1 MKSIFSSDLMKMK
14 RSSFWGIVILLPL
27 ILLVGNTILLLLN
40 IAEIRN
46 DVIQG
51 KSYNIW
57 GAMWMV
63 TYYSY
68 FVMIH
73 LSVTILTSFIANI
86 EHQAKSWKLLFS
98 IPLSRVMFYWT
109 RYFWAVSGVFLSALF
124 LMLGLWAI
132 GIMFGG
138 GETLNWP
145 RLFHF
150 TMFPYLST
158 FALIGFQLWLSMT
171 IKNQAVSI
179 ITGGLGIVSGLY
191 MLQLTG
197 IPQYLPWVIP
207 YQISFSDEN
216 IILNITNIMNTPEF
230 HWEWVGISLIVG
242 LILVFFGSFHFANQ
256 EVN

>member
-1 MKSIFSSDLMKMK
+1 MKSIFLSDLIKMK
-14 RSSFWGIVILLPL
+14 RSRFWEIVILLPL
-27 ILLVGNTILLLLN
+27 ILLVGNTMLMLFN
-40 IAEIRN
+40 ITEIQR
-46 DVIQG
+46 DVTQG
-51 KSYNIW
+51 KSYSIW

-63 TYYSY
+63 TYYCN

-98 IPLSRVMFYWT
+98 IPISRVKFYWS
-109 RYFWAVSGVFLSALF
+109 RYLWAILGVTLSALF

-138 GETLNWP
+138 GETLNWS

-150 TMFPYLST
+150 TMFPYLSS
-158 FALIGFQLWLSMT
+158 FALVGFQLWLSMN

-179 ITGGLGIVSGLY
+179 ITGGLGIVAGLS
-191 MLQLTG
+191 MLQLTD
-197 IPQYLPWVIP
+197 IPQYLPWVLP
-207 YQISFSDEN
+207 YQITFSDEN
-216 IILNITNIMNTPEF
+216 IILNFANIMNTPEF
-230 HWEWVGISLIVG
+230 QWQWVGISFILG
-242 LILVFFGSFHFANQ
+242 LIIVFFGSLHFSNK